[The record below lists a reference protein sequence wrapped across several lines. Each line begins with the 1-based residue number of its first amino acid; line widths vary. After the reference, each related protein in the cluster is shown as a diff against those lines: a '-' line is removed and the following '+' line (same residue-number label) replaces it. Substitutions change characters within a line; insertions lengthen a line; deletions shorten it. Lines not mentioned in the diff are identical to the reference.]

1 MGQDGWRRTVV
12 NSHGKEL
19 KSLEPLR
26 EIPPTPGKPL
36 KLTIDLDM
44 QIAAEEALE
53 GHNGA
58 IVALNPH
65 NGEILAMASRPTFD
79 PNAFSVR
86 ISRAEWN
93 RLITDPA
100 KPLLNK
106 AIQAQLPPGSVFKI
120 IMSTAG
126 LQEGIPPTFDRHCC
140 RG

>member
-1 MGQDGWRRTVV
+1 MY
-12 NSHGKEL
+12 
-19 KSLEPLR
+19 
-26 EIPPTPGKPL
+26 
-36 KLTIDLDM
+36 IDLISNID
-44 QIAAEEALE
+44 ADEALE

-126 LQEGIPPTFDRHCC
+126 FQEEIAPNFQLKCGC
-140 RG
+140 

>member
-19 KSLEPLR
+19 QSLEPLSQ
-26 EIPPTPGKPL
+26 IPPTPGKPL

-58 IVALNPH
+58 IVALNPR

-79 PNAFSVR
+79 PNPFSVR

-93 RLITDPA
+93 RPIPDPA
-100 KPLLNK
+100 NPPPNQPLHP
-106 AIQAQLPPGSVFKI
+106 QLPP
-120 IMSTAG
+120 T
-126 LQEGIPPTFDRHCC
+126 
-140 RG
+140 